1 MNVLVCGSTGCVG
14 SAVVA
19 ALRWR
24 GHRVVEASRRN
35 GATPDSFRLD
45 FMSEVAPERWAARLV
60 ELRIDAVVNCVG
72 ILVPGRGENFER
84 VHHLGPAELFRGASL
99 AGVDRVVQV
108 SALGVETGAP
118 VRSGYLASKAR
129 GESALLALGLDGAV
143 VRPSLVFGP
152 RSESARLFAT
162 LASLPVIGLPGR
174 GEQRVQPI
182 HVWELAEAIARL
194 VERSGA
200 VRGVYEI
207 AGPEPVSYRRMLA
220 AYREAQ
226 QLGAAIWVPVP
237 LVLMRLGARMAEALP
252 QRVFSRDTIALLERG
267 NVATRNAAPMLLGRA
282 PSTLAEGLAT
292 TRPESAIDLGV
303 RLPPPV
309 RGALAAALAFL
320 WIYTAAVSAIW
331 PRDSGVLELLARCG
345 FAGTAGWLALIA
357 SCTLNTSLG
366 LATLRRPSVLLYA
379 VQAGAVLGYTLCA
392 AVNVPQL
399 TIDHCGP
406 LAKNALLLAS
416 IAILWLDAAGRPAR
430 RDGPAIPQTS
440 MFATRSALLSMKLR
454 RGSTSSPISIVKTRS
469 ASIASSS

>member
-24 GHRVVEASRRN
+24 GHRVVEASRR
-35 GATPDSFRLD
+35 GESSSESVLLD
-45 FMSEVAPERWAARLV
+45 FMTEVAPELWAKTLV
-60 ELRIDAVVNCVG
+60 ELRIDAIVNCVG
-72 ILVPGRGENFER
+72 ILVPRRGESFER
-84 VHHLGPAELFRGASL
+84 VHHLGPAELFHGASL
-99 AGVDRVVQV
+99 AGVQRVIQV
-108 SALGVETGAP
+108 SALGVDAHVGE
-118 VRSGYLASKAR
+118 RSAYLASKGR
-129 GESALLALGLDGAV
+129 GESALLALGLDSAV

-182 HVWELAEAIARL
+182 HAWELAESIARL

-207 AGPEPVSYRRMLA
+207 AGHEPVSYREMLA

-226 QLGAAIWVPVP
+226 QFGAAIWIPVP
-237 LVLMRLGARMAEALP
+237 LPLMRMGARVAEWLP

-267 NVATRNAAPMLLGRA
+267 NVATRNAAPMLLGRS
-282 PSTLAEGLAT
+282 PSTLVEGLAT
-292 TRPESAIDLGV
+292 TLPESAIDLGV
-303 RLPPPV
+303 RLAPPV
-309 RGALAAALAFL
+309 RAALAAALAFL
-320 WIYTAAVSAIW
+320 WIYTAAVSAVW
-331 PRDSGVLELLARCG
+331 PHESGVLELLARCG
-345 FAGTAGWLALIA
+345 FAGTAGWIALIA

-366 LATLRRPSVLLYA
+366 IATLRRPTAMLYA
-379 VQAGAVLGYTLCA
+379 VQIGAVLGYTLSA

-416 IAILWLDAAGRPAR
+416 ISILWLDVAGRPGR
-430 RDGPAIPQTS
+430 RAASDQTS